1 LTKNVSHLLI
11 FAIRC
16 PFHAFQQ
23 KKSSDFSFFSMLG
36 IHQKGWGKTAMN
48 AVTIVIGSIC
58 ILLIAY
64 RLYGTFIAAKVL
76 KLDDS
81 NPTPAH
87 ELEDGKD
94 YVPTNK
100 WVTFGHHFAAIAAAG
115 PLVGPILA
123 AQFGYLPSLLW
134 LLIGA
139 VIGGAVHDIV
149 VLFASMRQDGKSLS
163 EIAKKELGP
172 VAGFC
177 AGLAMLFIIT
187 ITMAGLSLVV
197 LSALE
202 RNPWGTFAV
211 GITIPIAMAVGL
223 YHKKTGN
230 LKIATIVG
238 FGLIM
243 AAIVW
248 GPNIQG
254 TALGNFLTFEKST
267 IAILLPV
274 YAFFA
279 AALPVWLLLAPR
291 DYLSTFMKIGVFAA
305 LIIGVFYVNPAVQFP
320 AFTEFV
326 NGGGPVIAGPV
337 WPFISIT
344 IACGAISGFHAFV
357 GSGTTPKMINRWSDI
372 KGVAF
377 GAMLVE
383 CLVAI
388 MALIAAVSLM
398 PGDYFA
404 INSTPEKFATL
415 GMETVHLDKLS
426 DEVGMDLEGRTGGAV
441 TLAVG
446 MTYIFTEIPIFEQM
460 ASYFYQF
467 VILFEAVFILT
478 AIDSGTRVA
487 RYLIQDFGGAF
498 FKPLKR
504 MDSVFATI
512 FASALACFMWGYLLF
527 SGDISSVWAL
537 FGVSNQLMA
546 SIGLII
552 GATVVLKI
560 ADKRR
565 YMLTCLIPLAY
576 LYVTVNVAGY
586 WMVKNV
592 YWNAASSGFSVLNGT
607 LSIIMLVLGFV
618 ILIASIQ
625 KWRQLWKYPQD
636 ILVERAAKGMI

>member
-1 LTKNVSHLLI
+1 
-11 FAIRC
+11 
-16 PFHAFQQ
+16 
-23 KKSSDFSFFSMLG
+23 
-36 IHQKGWGKTAMN
+36 MN

-58 ILLIAY
+58 ILMIAY
-64 RLYGTFIAAKVL
+64 RLYGTFIALKVL

-81 NPTPAH
+81 KPTPAH
-87 ELEDGKD
+87 KLEDGKD

-100 WVTFGHHFAAIAAAG
+100 WVAFGHHFAAIAAAG

-139 VIGGAVHDIV
+139 VIGGAVHDAV
-149 VLFASMRQDGKSLS
+149 VLFASMRKDGKSLS
-163 EIAKKELGP
+163 EVAKEELGP

-177 AGLAMLFIIT
+177 TGLAMLFIIT
-187 ITMAGLSLVV
+187 ITMAGLSMVV
-197 LSALE
+197 LHALE
-202 RNPWGTFAV
+202 NNPWGTFAV
-211 GITIPIAMAVGL
+211 GITIPIAMGVGL

-230 LKIATIVG
+230 LKGATIVG
-238 FGLIM
+238 FALIM
-243 AAIVW
+243 AAILL

-254 TALGNFLTFEKST
+254 TAFGDLLTLEAST
-267 IAILLPV
+267 LAIILPI

-305 LIIGVFYVNPAVQFP
+305 LIIGVFVVNPEIQFP
-320 AFTEFV
+320 AFTEFI
-326 NGGGPVIAGPV
+326 NGGGPIVAGPV

-357 GSGTTPKMINRWSDI
+357 GSGTTPKMLNRWSDI
-372 KGVAF
+372 KSVGF

-383 CLVAI
+383 CVVAI
-388 MALIAAVSLM
+388 MALIAAVSLQ

-404 INSTPEKFATL
+404 INSTPEVFQTL
-415 GMETVHLDKLS
+415 GMETVHLDELS
-426 DEVGMDLEGRTGGAV
+426 EEIGINLEGRTGGAV

-446 MTYIFTEIPIFEQM
+446 MTYIFTEIPFFDKL
-460 ASYFYQF
+460 ASFFFQF
-467 VILFEAVFILT
+467 VIMFEAVFILT

-487 RYLIQDFGGAF
+487 RYLIQDFFGEF
-498 FKPLKR
+498 YKPLKR
-504 MDSVFATI
+504 VDWLPGNI
-512 FASALACFMWGYLLF
+512 FASALACFIWGYLLY
-527 SGDISSVWAL
+527 SGDIGSIWAL

-560 ADKRR
+560 ADKRW
-565 YMLTCLIPLAY
+565 YIWTCLVPLAY

-592 YWNAASSGFSVLNGT
+592 YLNPDSAGFSILNGI
-607 LSIIMLVLGFV
+607 LSITMLILGLI
-618 ILIASIQ
+618 ILVAALK
-625 KWRQLWKYPQD
+625 KWRELWKIPQAE
-636 ILVERAAKGMI
+636 LLKRSA

>member
-1 LTKNVSHLLI
+1 
-11 FAIRC
+11 
-16 PFHAFQQ
+16 
-23 KKSSDFSFFSMLG
+23 
-36 IHQKGWGKTAMN
+36 MN
-48 AVTIVIGSIC
+48 AITIVVGSIC
-58 ILLIAY
+58 ILLIVY
-64 RLYGTFIAAKVL
+64 RLYGTFMAAKVL
-76 KLDDS
+76 KLNDS
-81 NPTPAH
+81 KPTPAQK
-87 ELEDGKD
+87 LEDGRD

-100 WVTFGHHFAAIAAAG
+100 WVVFGHHFAAIAAAG

-123 AQFGYLPSLLW
+123 AQFGYLPGLIW
-134 LLIGA
+134 LLVGA
-139 VIGGAVHDIV
+139 VIGGAVHDMV
-149 VLFASMRQDGKSLS
+149 VLFASMRRDGKSLS
-163 EIAKKELGP
+163 EVAKEELGP

-177 AGLAMLFIIT
+177 TGLAMLFIIT

-197 LSALE
+197 LGALE

-211 GITIPIAMAVGL
+211 GITIPIAMGVGL

-230 LKIATIVG
+230 LKLATIVG
-238 FGLIM
+238 FALIM
-243 AAIVW
+243 AAIIF

-254 TALGNFLTFEKST
+254 TWLGDLLTLEKST
-267 IAILLPV
+267 LALILPI

-305 LIIGVFYVNPAVQFP
+305 LIIGVFIVNPDVQFP
-320 AFTEFV
+320 AFTEFL

-357 GSGTTPKMINRWSDI
+357 GSGTTPKMINRWSDV

-388 MALIAAVSLM
+388 MALIAAVSLQ

-404 INSTPEKFATL
+404 INSSPEKFAAL
-415 GMETVHLDKLS
+415 GMETVHLDELS
-426 DEVGMDLEGRTGGAV
+426 KEVGMDLEGRTGGAV

-446 MTYIFTEIPIFEQM
+446 MTYIFAAVPLFEKL

-487 RYLIQDFGGAF
+487 RYLIQDFFGDF
-498 FKPLKR
+498 IKPLKR
-504 MDSVFATI
+504 MDSIGANIV
-512 FASALACFMWGYLLF
+512 ASALACFVWGYLLF

-546 SIGLII
+546 SIGLIV

-560 ADKRR
+560 AEKRW

-576 LYVTVNVAGY
+576 LFVTVLTAGY

-592 YWNAASSGFSVLNGT
+592 YLNAANPGYNVLNGV
-607 LSIIMLVLGFV
+607 LSIIMLILGIV
-618 ILIASIQ
+618 IMITSIM
-625 KWRQLWKYPQD
+625 KWIKLWKIPQH
-636 ILVERAAKGMI
+636 ILVKNSEKEVA

>member
-1 LTKNVSHLLI
+1 
-11 FAIRC
+11 
-16 PFHAFQQ
+16 
-23 KKSSDFSFFSMLG
+23 
-36 IHQKGWGKTAMN
+36 MN
-48 AVTIVIGSIC
+48 AITIVIGSIC

-64 RLYGTFIAAKVL
+64 RFYGTFMAAKVL
-76 KLDDS
+76 KLNDS
-81 NPTPAH
+81 KPTPAH

-123 AQFGYLPSLLW
+123 AQFGYLPGLIW
-134 LLIGA
+134 LLVGA
-139 VIGGAVHDIV
+139 VIGGAVHDMV

-177 AGLAMLFIIT
+177 TGLAMLFIIT

-197 LSALE
+197 LGALE
-202 RNPWGTFAV
+202 KNPWGTFAV
-211 GITIPIAMAVGL
+211 GITIPIAMGVGL

-230 LKIATIVG
+230 LKAATIVG

-254 TALGNFLTFEKST
+254 TALGDFLTLEKSSL
-267 IAILLPV
+267 AILLPV

-291 DYLSTFMKIGVFAA
+291 DYLSTFMKIGVFVA
-305 LIIGVFYVNPAVQFP
+305 LILGVFYVNPTVQFP

-357 GSGTTPKMINRWSDI
+357 GSGTTPKMIYRWSDV

-377 GAMLVE
+377 GAMLFE

-426 DEVGMDLEGRTGGAV
+426 EEIGMDLEGRTGGAV

-446 MTYIFTEIPIFEQM
+446 MTYIFTEIPIFAKM
-460 ASYFYQF
+460 SSYFFQF

-487 RYLIQDFGGAF
+487 RYLIQDFGGSF

-504 MDSVFATI
+504 LDSVWATI
-512 FASALACFMWGYLLF
+512 FASALACFMWGYLLY

-592 YWNAASSGFSVLNGT
+592 YWNAASAGFNALNGA
-607 LSIIMLVLGFV
+607 LSIIMLILGFI
-618 ILIASIQ
+618 ILVTSIY
-625 KWRQLWKYPQD
+625 KWTQLWKLPQD
-636 ILVERAAKGMI
+636 VLVERAAKGTI

>member
-1 LTKNVSHLLI
+1 
-11 FAIRC
+11 
-16 PFHAFQQ
+16 
-23 KKSSDFSFFSMLG
+23 
-36 IHQKGWGKTAMN
+36 MN

-64 RLYGTFIAAKVL
+64 RLYGTFMAAKVL

-81 NPTPAH
+81 KPTPAH
-87 ELEDGKD
+87 ALEDGKD

-123 AQFGYLPSLLW
+123 AQFGYLPGLLW

-139 VIGGAVHDIV
+139 VIGGAVHDMV
-149 VLFASMRQDGKSLS
+149 VLFASMRQEGKSLS

-211 GITIPIAMAVGL
+211 GITIPIAMGVGL

-230 LKIATIVG
+230 LKVATIVG

-243 AAIVW
+243 AAILW

-254 TALGNFLTFEKST
+254 TALGDFLTLEKST
-267 IAILLPV
+267 IALALPI

-320 AFTEFV
+320 ALTEFI
-326 NGGGPVIAGPV
+326 NGGGPIIAGPV
-337 WPFISIT
+337 WPFVSIT

-404 INSTPEKFATL
+404 INSTPEKFAAL

-426 DEVGMDLEGRTGGAV
+426 EEIGMDLEGRTGGAV

-446 MTYIFTEIPIFEQM
+446 MTYIFTEIPIFEKM
-460 ASYFYQF
+460 ASFFYQF

-487 RYLIQDFGGAF
+487 RYLIQDFGGTF
-498 FKPLKR
+498 FKPLKQTN
-504 MDSVFATI
+504 SIWATI
-512 FASALACFMWGYLLF
+512 FASALACFMWGYLLY

-552 GATVVLKI
+552 GATIVLKI
-560 ADKRR
+560 AEKRW

-592 YWNAASSGFSVLNGT
+592 YWNSASPGFNFLNGT
-607 LSIIMLVLGFV
+607 LSVIMLILGLI
-618 ILIASIQ
+618 ILVTSIR
-625 KWRQLWKYPQD
+625 KWLELWKLPQD
-636 ILVERAAKGMI
+636 VLVERAAKGTI

>member
-1 LTKNVSHLLI
+1 
-11 FAIRC
+11 
-16 PFHAFQQ
+16 
-23 KKSSDFSFFSMLG
+23 
-36 IHQKGWGKTAMN
+36 MN

-58 ILLIAY
+58 ILMIAY
-64 RLYGTFIAAKVL
+64 RLYGTFIALKVL

-81 NPTPAH
+81 KPTPAH
-87 ELEDGKD
+87 KLEDGKD

-100 WVTFGHHFAAIAAAG
+100 WVAFGHHFAAIAAAG

-139 VIGGAVHDIV
+139 VIGGAVHDAV
-149 VLFASMRQDGKSLS
+149 VLFASMRKDGKSLS
-163 EIAKKELGP
+163 EVAKEELGP

-177 AGLAMLFIIT
+177 TGLAMLFIIT
-187 ITMAGLSLVV
+187 ITMAGLSMVV
-197 LSALE
+197 LHALE
-202 RNPWGTFAV
+202 NNPWGTFAV
-211 GITIPIAMAVGL
+211 GITIPIAMGVGL

-230 LKIATIVG
+230 LKGATIVG

-243 AAIVW
+243 AGILL

-254 TALGNFLTFEKST
+254 TALGELLTLEAST
-267 IAILLPV
+267 LAIILPI

-305 LIIGVFYVNPAVQFP
+305 LIIGVFVVNPEIQFP
-320 AFTEFV
+320 AVTEFI
-326 NGGGPVIAGPV
+326 NGGGPIVAGPV

-357 GSGTTPKMINRWSDI
+357 GSGTTPKMLNRWSDI
-372 KGVAF
+372 KSVGF

-383 CLVAI
+383 CVVAI
-388 MALIAAVSLM
+388 MALIAAVSLQ

-404 INSTPEKFATL
+404 INSSPEVFQTL
-415 GMETVHLDKLS
+415 GMETVHLNELS
-426 DEVGMDLEGRTGGAV
+426 EEIGINLEGRTGGAV

-446 MTYIFTEIPIFEQM
+446 MTYIFTEIPFFDKL
-460 ASYFYQF
+460 ASFFFQF
-467 VILFEAVFILT
+467 VIMFEAVFILT

-487 RYLIQDFGGAF
+487 RYLIQDFFGEF
-498 FKPLKR
+498 YKPLKKV
-504 MDSVFATI
+504 DWLPGNI
-512 FASALACFMWGYLLF
+512 FASALACFIWGYLLY
-527 SGDISSVWAL
+527 SGDIGSIWAL

-560 ADKRR
+560 ADKRW
-565 YMLTCLIPLAY
+565 YIWTCLVPLAY

-586 WMVKNV
+586 WMVRNV
-592 YWNAASSGFSVLNGT
+592 YLNPESAGFSILNGV
-607 LSIIMLVLGFV
+607 LSITMLCLGLV
-618 ILIASIQ
+618 ILISALK
-625 KWRQLWKYPQD
+625 KWRELWKIPQAE
-636 ILVERAAKGMI
+636 LLEKSA